1 MDKVTFGTH
10 CQSLVILNNKCYCN
24 NKHNDNIKCTPTNCP
39 ITFNTYA
46 NKSQLVITDVLNML
60 KENHVWGETL
70 FKIINQHIWYVFN
83 NYCKHYG
90 IELYNVSSWEINEDQ
105 TMIRFHGKS
114 YKCHDSRRI
123 NSNYSWFPS
132 FIDIPIDNFT
142 HSTGLED

>member
-1 MDKVTFGTH
+1 MDKITFGTH
-10 CQSLVILNNKCYCN
+10 CQSLVILKNKCYCN
-24 NKHNDNIKCTPTNCP
+24 NRHNDNIKCTPTNCP

-105 TMIRFHGKS
+105 TLIRFFYGQATF
-114 YKCHDSRRI
+114 I
-123 NSNYSWFPS
+123 NSYDTSTIAQS
-132 FIDIPIDNFT
+132 FLDIPLGEFT
-142 HSTGLED
+142 HSAGLAA